1 MPPDPRDSERAEP
14 ADLTAEGEACPMPST
29 PEDRAEA
36 GAVKRMLAGKRIAV
50 VGLSDDPSRASYG
63 VAAYLRSVGKE
74 IIPVNPN
81 YATVMGIK
89 CYPTLEAVP
98 GPIDVVDVFRRP
110 EHCADV
116 ARSAV
121 AVRAKGVWLQSG
133 IVSDEARQIARRA
146 GIDYVEDRCLKV
158 DHMFG
163 GEV

>member
-1 MPPDPRDSERAEP
+1 MPRDLRSTDRNDPTGQP
-14 ADLTAEGEACPMPST
+14 ADGEACPMPGA
-29 PEDRAEA
+29 PEDRSDAA
-36 GAVKRMLAGKRIAV
+36 AVRRMLAGKRIAV

-74 IIPVNPN
+74 IIPVNPT
-81 YATVMGIK
+81 YSTVMGLK
-89 CYPTLEAVP
+89 SYPSLEAVP

-116 ARSAV
+116 VRSAV
-121 AVRAKGVWLQSG
+121 AVGAKGVWLQSG

-163 GEV
+163 GDG